1 MGSGNKPVLSTQNRE
16 EVEVQI
22 IRMNERSML
31 FSTAYYLDIRNLQ
44 RIYGIWKQTSFV
56 ATETQRSKS

>member
-1 MGSGNKPVLSTQNRE
+1 MGSRNKPVLSTQNRE

-31 FSTAYYLDIRNLQ
+31 FSTDYYVDIRNLQ